1 MLRLLNSLINRFHDF
16 QMTYEKVSMRG
27 DLVAE
32 RVRVGLGVIDSL
44 EVNSG
49 VQLISLASLDE
60 EHLRL
65 AGQRRAA
72 FGVEVSPGNKITLHL
87 VQSIVH
93 NLSKPNS

>member
-1 MLRLLNSLINRFHDF
+1 
-16 QMTYEKVSMRG
+16 
-27 DLVAE
+27 
-32 RVRVGLGVIDSL
+32 VIDSL

-72 FGVEVSPGNKITLHL
+72 FGIEVSPGNNL
-87 VQSIVH
+87 VQSI
-93 NLSKPNS
+93 